1 MACTNCGNIECCG
14 DCTVPVQLPTGPAG
28 PDGEQ
33 GNQGVKGDQGDTGN
47 GISSVTDNGDGTFTF
62 NFTDGSTFTTSDLTG
77 PTGAAGPTGPAGSV
91 PIGFIGMFS
100 GLITGNF
107 STTPATYGLGI
118 GDWDGWAL
126 CTPTQ
131 GSNSGTYTRTDGG
144 GAITVP
150 ALEGKFIIGM
160 APGTAGDTLP
170 SSGASADYNKSTQV
184 DPALTAGE
192 MEHLLTSPESGT
204 NVHTHTATVTG
215 TGKALSSG
223 TYLGSPVNSAH
234 QHKVVSVANSVGADD
249 ADVSECFA
257 RKTTGGWQNDE
268 AVYTGTVAA
277 TIGGGSNTA
286 RDANNPAHFIPDG
299 GHEHAVIL
307 GGTTITV
314 VPSVVQNAS
323 VKHENRPVYFVL
335 AFVMKI

>member
-100 GLITGNF
+100 GSITGNF

-118 GDWDGWAL
+118 GPWVGWAL

-234 QHKVVSVANSVGADD
+234 HHEIKGCKNSGSGSSGIFQPEIFDEYDYDNMISGRTGIGTTNPNPHINPDSANTMDWTD
-249 ADVSECFA
+249 
-257 RKTTGGWQNDE
+257 
-268 AVYTGTVAA
+268 
-277 TIGGGSNTA
+277 
-286 RDANNPAHFIPDG
+286 DG